1 MGEDASRVISAR
13 AVTVTGI
20 LASAWAGDR
29 TRPAISYKTVMP
41 VSSANLIQTHPFQHA
56 SLSFNKVRDALMI

>member
-1 MGEDASRVISAR
+1 MVEDASRVISAR

-20 LASAWAGDR
+20 LESAWAGDR

>member
-29 TRPAISYKTVMP
+29 TRPAISYKTVIP
-41 VSSANLIQTHPFQHA
+41 VSSANTIQTHPYQHA
-56 SLSFNKVRDALMI
+56 SLSFNRDRDALMI